1 MSEATNTNSEP
12 SNGHT
17 DGHINGLIDGDV
29 DPAGPED
36 GTGRPPVSH
45 RSRGPFHRNTVF
57 AVVLILLGAVL
68 VTWAVTSSRS
78 TGGHPVAGP
87 TGGPSPATDSTAPP
101 SIPARLAAT
110 LDHQAVRLVWQ
121 PATGVHLV
129 TSYVVFRDG
138 KKVAS
143 VTGTSYRDVRPPAG
157 PHRYQVQAID
167 EAGIGSPLSPAVSV
181 SVPAAPATTTRP
193 TTKPTTTAPPP
204 KLPARSTSWPTTDN
218 TGARGQLRTVNGDVT
233 LGRKG
238 QVYQNVRVHGTVT
251 VTACDVTL
259 RNVEVDSG
267 EPYTG
272 DSTPDLF
279 AIWLQESATCG
290 VTIDHVTT
298 LTDPAPNV
306 YVTTSIRSAR
316 GGPVTIT
323 NSKLVGAQLGILG
336 MSGGVIRGNYIELG
350 ANMRGDHNDAI
361 QGDGSTGLT
370 IDHNTLLNPTDQTS
384 ALALYTEF
392 GHNSDI
398 VVSDNLLAG
407 GGYTCYCGDGAT
419 DNDGNPARAVNVDIV
434 NNVFWRRY
442 FADAGAFGAG
452 RAYNPAGGGRWA
464 GNVFMNA
471 NGTLTGQQVPQ
482 PALDGQ

>member
-1 MSEATNTNSEP
+1 MSEATDTNGEP
-12 SNGHT
+12 G
-17 DGHINGLIDGDV
+17 DGDIDGTDTTAV
-29 DPAGPED
+29 VEPED
-36 GTGRPPVSH
+36 RTGPIPV
-45 RSRGPFHRNTVF
+45 RRRARGPFRRNTVF

-78 TGGHPVAGP
+78 TGGRAVAGA
-87 TGGPSPATDSTAPP
+87 TAGATPATDSTAPP
-101 SIPARLAAT
+101 SIPAHLTAAV
-110 LDHQAVRLVWQ
+110 DHQAVRLSWQ
-121 PATGVHLV
+121 PAVGVHLV
-129 TSYVVFRDG
+129 TGYVVFRDG
-138 KKVAS
+138 KKVAG
-143 VTGTSYRDVRPPAG
+143 VTTTSWRDTKPPAG
-157 PHRYQVQAID
+157 RHRYQVQAMD
-167 EAGIGSPLSPAVSV
+167 ETGIGSPLSPAVSV
-181 SVPAAPATTTRP
+181 AVPTA
-193 TTKPTTTAPPP
+193 PTTTAPRTTNPKAATPP
-204 KLPARSTSWPTTDN
+204 NLPARSASWPTAAD
-218 TGARGQLRTVNGDVT
+218 TGANGALRTVDGDVT
-233 LGRKG
+233 IGRKG
-238 QVYQNVRVHGTVT
+238 QVYQNVRVHGTLT

-272 DSTPDLF
+272 DGTPDLF

-323 NSKLVGAQLGILG
+323 DSKLVGAQLGILG
-336 MSGGVIRGNYIELG
+336 MSGGLIRGNYVELG
-350 ANMRGDHNDAI
+350 RNMRGDHNDAV

-370 IDHNTLLNPTDQTS
+370 IDHNTLLNPNDQTS
-384 ALALYTEF
+384 ALALYTEY

-398 VVSDNLLAG
+398 VVSDNLMAG
-407 GGYTCYCGDGAT
+407 GGYTCYCGDGQS
-419 DNDGNPARAVNVDIV
+419 DNDGNPARAVNVDFV
-434 NNVFWRRY
+434 NNVFWRKY
-442 FADAGAFGAG
+442 FSNAGAFGAG

-471 NGTLTGQQVPQ
+471 NGTLTGQQVPR